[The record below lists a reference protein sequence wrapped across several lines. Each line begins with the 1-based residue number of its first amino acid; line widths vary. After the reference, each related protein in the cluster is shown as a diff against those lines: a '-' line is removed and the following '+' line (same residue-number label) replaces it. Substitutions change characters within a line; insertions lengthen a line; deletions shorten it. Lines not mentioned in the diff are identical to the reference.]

1 MNFSFTLQ
9 KSETSGIRPS
19 ARYDHSAVSHDG
31 CMFVFGG
38 RNSRGK
44 SLNDCFFLDLSKKNW
59 TELKTKGKLPT
70 PRYGHCAAVYNG
82 QMFIYG
88 GVSEQKKNDKE
99 IYVLDLISFQWSKF
113 SVEGEMPDAAAQR
126 AVLSAPL
133 WFLFGSASDS
143 CAVNLETKKRITLN
157 FKKKKSEPVSGGGF
171 FLYNKNAYHFSGE
184 SIGRLDLSQVKAE
197 SDFVDTENYEE
208 PKPDTFSLDWS
219 SAETDG
225 KKVLEMTGRT
235 VHGFG
240 RFGNTVAVYG
250 GRISGSHTELLNSLM
265 ILSLPV
271 GKTKTPTVQLYDLN
285 DADCLAGHST
295 VQYGNSLFLFG
306 GERQIEEGSFELS
319 NDTYELLFTPIA
331 DRKNRPKKRAI
342 PFWDKDRPKLPTDLP
357 VASVILVNSDKWD
370 APASYFRAKA
380 GQSNYLNWLELD
392 YPDIRAY
399 LKRGDIVEN
408 LRWSG
413 DRSYGIQ
420 FYDGNTLVPVF
431 TGYDEYGSISAEFQ
445 MFREFHPRYWH
456 ELIVDDRFAPGKK
469 SQFYWHLNGI
479 CQIMDKKVIWSAAK
493 NGVFKSE
500 YGAYVIVN
508 FQGLKYAVLKSCP
521 KFKEGQLGFLYDAPE
536 MAETLKVDFVVGPE
550 L

>member
-1 MNFSFTLQ
+1 MNFIFTLQ
-9 KSETSGIRPS
+9 KSETSGVRPS
-19 ARYDHSAVSHDG
+19 FRQDHSAVSHDG
-31 CMFVFGG
+31 CMYVFGG
-38 RNSRGK
+38 RSRKGEL
-44 SLNDCFFLDLSKKNW
+44 LNDSFCIDLAQKKW
-59 TELKTKGKLPT
+59 TELKTKGNLPP
-70 PRYGHCAAVYNG
+70 PRYGHSAAVYNG

-99 IYVLDLISFQWSKF
+99 IYVLDLIRFHWSKF
-113 SVEGEMPDAAAQR
+113 SVAGEMPDAADQR

-133 WFLFGSASDS
+133 WFLFGNSYA

-171 FLYNKNAYHFSGE
+171 VLYNKNAYHFSGE
-184 SIGRLDLSQVKAE
+184 SIGRLDLSKVKAE
-197 SDFVDTENYEE
+197 SEFVDSEHYDE
-208 PKPDTFSLDWS
+208 PKPDAFRLDW
-219 SAETDG
+219 TVI
-225 KKVLEMTGRT
+225 KKVSNQTGRN

-240 RFGNTVAVYG
+240 RFGNTLAAYG
-250 GRISGSHTELLNSLM
+250 GRDSGKLLNSVLV
-265 ILSLPV
+265 LSLPD

-295 VQYGNSLFLFG
+295 VQYGNSLFLCG
-306 GERQIEEGSFELS
+306 GERQSEEGSFELS
-319 NDTYELLFTPIA
+319 NDTYELLAVPA
-331 DRKNRPKKRAI
+331 KPKKTRLKRAV
-342 PFWDKDRPKLPTDLP
+342 PFWDKDRPKLSRDLP
-357 VASVILVNSDKWD
+357 VASVLLVDSDKWD

-408 LRWSG
+408 VRWSG

-431 TGYDEYGSISAEFQ
+431 TGYDEYGSISAEFR
-445 MFREFHPRYWH
+445 MFKEFHPRYWN
-456 ELIVDDRFAPGKK
+456 ELNLDDRFAPGKK
-469 SQFYWHLNGI
+469 SQFYWHSNGV
-479 CQIMDKKVIWSAAK
+479 CQIIDKKILQAAAK
-493 NGVFKSE
+493 EGVFKSA

-508 FQGLKYAVLKSCP
+508 FQGLRYAVLQNCP
-521 KFKEGQLGFLYDAPE
+521 KLKAGQLGFLYEDPE
-536 MAETLKVDFVVGPE
+536 MAESLKVDFVVGPE